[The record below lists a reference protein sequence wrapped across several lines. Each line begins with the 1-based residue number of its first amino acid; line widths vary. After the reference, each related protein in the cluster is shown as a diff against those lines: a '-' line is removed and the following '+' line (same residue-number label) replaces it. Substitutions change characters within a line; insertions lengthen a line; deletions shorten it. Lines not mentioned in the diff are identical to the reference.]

1 MSIGFF
7 AAAAVGGLV
16 RYLAEYLL
24 PPVGT
29 TAFPRATLTVN
40 VVGSFVLGVVSDA
53 PPSVQV
59 AVGAGL
65 CGALTTFSG
74 VALQLYRRLQ
84 SGSLGAVT
92 AYASM
97 TLGLGLAA
105 AAAGM
110 AISNH
115 VFG

>member
-1 MSIGFF
+1 MSIGFV
-7 AAAAVGGLV
+7 AAAAFGGLV
-16 RYLAEYLL
+16 RYLVEYLL

-29 TAFPRATLTVN
+29 SAFPRATLTVN
-40 VVGSFVLGVVSDA
+40 VVGSFVLGVVWEA
-53 PPSVQV
+53 PPDIHV

-84 SGSLGAVT
+84 SGSLGAVA
-92 AYASM
+92 AYTSM
-97 TLGLGLAA
+97 TLAFGLAA

-110 AISNH
+110 AISTR
-115 VFG
+115 VFS